1 MVSTLDILKRLND
14 QQVKYVL
21 VGGMACV
28 IHGSQV
34 VTQDVDICAPFTAE
48 NLKGLCAA
56 LVDVHPRFRMTRD
69 LQPMPQKADT
79 LSTFNN
85 LYLITDLGQ
94 LDILS
99 EITGVGKYSDLEQH
113 TIAVDLRGISVRVL
127 DIDTLILAKKAM
139 NAPKDRQV
147 VIELAAI
154 RERMDELKIT

>member
-1 MVSTLDILKRLND
+1 MASTLDILKRLNN
-14 QQVKYVL
+14 QNVKYVL

-28 IHGSQV
+28 VHGSQV

-56 LVDVHPRFRMTRD
+56 LADIHPRFRMARD
-69 LQPMPQKADT
+69 LQPMPQTLDT
-79 LSTFNN
+79 LTAFKN